1 MAKVS
6 KSQAA
11 RMAGVSRP
19 TIDKKIKSGGLSCE
33 KKEDGTVEI
42 DVSELERVFGQLVAP
57 DAVKPARKDLQSDT
71 SQVAAIL
78 QSQIDMLRHELD
90 VKRQDQERE
99 REEYRRE
106 KDRLHGIIESQ
117 QSFIKN
123 QQTLLL
129 AAPKQPEPKK
139 SFLRRWFSS

>member
-42 DVSELERVFGQLVAP
+42 DVSELERVFGKLVAP

-78 QSQIDMLRHELD
+78 QSQITCYGTNLM
-90 VKRQDQERE
+90 
-99 REEYRRE
+99 
-106 KDRLHGIIESQ
+106 
-117 QSFIKN
+117 
-123 QQTLLL
+123 
-129 AAPKQPEPKK
+129 
-139 SFLRRWFSS
+139 